1 MSNIDRPDA
10 DDPEPDQREPDPRRG
25 WVLVRANWV
34 ATAVLTVSLGLGLAA
49 PSSLGV
55 VAAFVSIAMLLAGIM
70 AFLYSFFVA
79 LDRSRTEE
87 ISTAGLYLLAEG
99 APAATRWHMIGAIV
113 AQSAVAVVAALI
125 EPTSALIF
133 GVLAPVLGL
142 GIAGVW
148 SAKHG
153 VFRPRFR

>member
-1 MSNIDRPDA
+1 MSKIDQNNAGEPESDRP
-10 DDPEPDQREPDPRRG
+10 EPDPRRG

-34 ATAVLTVSLGLGLAA
+34 VTAVLAVSLGLGLTA

-55 VAAFVSIAMLLAGIM
+55 VAAFVSITMLIAGIM
-70 AFLYSFFVA
+70 AFIYSFFVA

-113 AQSAVAVVAALI
+113 AQSAVAVIAALI

-142 GIAGVW
+142 GIAGIW

>member
-1 MSNIDRPDA
+1 MNEVDQNDVH
-10 DDPEPDQREPDPRRG
+10 EPEPDPRRG

-34 ATAVLTVSLGLGLAA
+34 VTAVLAVSLGLGLTA
-49 PSSLGV
+49 PRSLGV
-55 VAAFVSIAMLLAGIM
+55 VAAFISIAMLLAGIV
-70 AFLYSFFVA
+70 AFIYSFFVA

-99 APAATRWHMIGAIV
+99 APAATRWNMIGAIV
-113 AQSAVAVVAALI
+113 AQSAVAVTAALI

-133 GVLAPVLGL
+133 GVLAPMLGL
-142 GIAGVW
+142 GIAGIW